1 MKISV
6 SSYSFSQYLTK
17 GQLTLC
23 DLPKK
28 AHEMGFEGIE
38 FTDIN
43 GDDAVET
50 AKKIKA
56 EADKYSIPIIA
67 YAIGANM
74 YHETEESWQ
83 KEFERLKGHI
93 EVAKALGAPLMRHDL
108 CYEISKKA
116 RSFDLMLDNIVSHV
130 RELASYAATQGIKT
144 CSENHGFVTQDSDRM
159 ERLFNAVN
167 HENYGLLVDFGNFL
181 CVDENSLTAV
191 SRLAP
196 YAIHA
201 HAKDMIV
208 HPDKTETKNFL
219 LTRGANRLE
228 FTYVGGGDVNV
239 CQCLKI
245 MNRIGY
251 DGYVSIEFEGS
262 GDCIAM
268 ITKGKAN
275 IEKYLKEM

>member
-6 SSYSFSQYLTK
+6 SSYSFLQYLSK
-17 GQLTLC
+17 GLLDIC

-28 AHEMGFEGIE
+28 AYEMGFDGIE
-38 FTDIN
+38 FTNITT
-43 GDDAVET
+43 DDPIAT
-50 AKKIKA
+50 AKTIKA
-56 EADKYSIPIIA
+56 EADKYGIEIVA
-67 YAIGANM
+67 YTIGAIM

-83 KEFERLKGHI
+83 KEFERLKGQI
-93 EVAKALGAPLMRHDL
+93 EIAKALGAPLMRHDV

-116 RSFDLMLDNIVSHV
+116 RSFDLMLENIAKHV
-130 RELASYAATQGIKT
+130 YELTDYAATQGIKT
-144 CSENHGFVTQDSDRM
+144 CSENHGFIAQDSDRM

-181 CVDENSLTAV
+181 CVDENNILAV

-196 YAIHA
+196 YAVHV

-208 HPDKTETKNFL
+208 HPDKTETKNFM

-239 CQCLKI
+239 AQCLKI
-245 MNRIGY
+245 MNRVGY
-251 DGYVSIEFEGS
+251 DGYVSIEFEGN
-262 GDCIAM
+262 GNCVEM
-268 ITKGKAN
+268 IKKGKEN
-275 IEKYLKEM
+275 IEKYLKEI